1 MDKRNESKL
10 WRLFKD
16 NINDM
21 LALADAMNIEHPY
34 WTEQTAE
41 LMADAAIVIVK
52 ACELPQ
58 EEKAG

>member
-1 MDKRNESKL
+1 MDKKEKGKF
-10 WRLFKD
+10 WRLLVD
-16 NINDM
+16 NINES
-21 LALADAMNIEHPY
+21 LVAADSLGINHPY

-41 LMADAAIVIVK
+41 LMADAAMAVVE